1 MDHEIKR
8 VERIPSE
15 KKETEF
21 VELTV
26 KKEEPQVREFPQT
39 VPAGKPAVIA
49 VVKGRKIEVEI
60 YAGVELPVV
69 ETICQVLRVVPSGV
83 GHRPAAGGDRGS
95 PVG

>member
-1 MDHEIKR
+1 MLQRMDHEIKR

-26 KKEEPQVREFPQT
+26 KKEEPQAREFPQT

-69 ETICQVLRVVPSGV
+69 ETICQVVCY
-83 GHRPAAGGDRGS
+83 AE
-95 PVG
+95 